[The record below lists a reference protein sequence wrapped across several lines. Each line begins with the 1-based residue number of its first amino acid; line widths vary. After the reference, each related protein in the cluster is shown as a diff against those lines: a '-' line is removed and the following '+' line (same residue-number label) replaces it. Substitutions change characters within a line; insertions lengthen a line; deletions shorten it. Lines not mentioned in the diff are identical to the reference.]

1 MLNRIT
7 LIGRVVRDC
16 ELKQTRTGIPKATFT
31 LAVSRSYSKRGGKK
45 EVDYFDC
52 FCWRET
58 AEFADRNLGKGRLVC
73 VDGSMLT
80 EHYKTEDGRQ
90 RKIYEVTA
98 NQIAL
103 LDRRPTK
110 APEDEMGT
118 EVRPDASELPF

>member
-31 LAVSRSYSKRGGKK
+31 LAVNRPYAKRGGKK

-58 AEFADRNLGKGRLVC
+58 AEFAARNLSKGRLVC

-80 EHYKTEDGRQ
+80 EHYKTEDGHQ

-118 EVRPDASELPF
+118 EVDAHELPF